1 MKVVIALGSNL
12 GERELHIQDALAQM
26 SSFLRIERVS
36 SFIETRPVGGP
47 PQGNYLNGVAI
58 CECEIDPELLLAR
71 LMEVEAR
78 LGRVR
83 DEVNGPRTIDL
94 DIISIDDLVIESHN
108 LTLPHPR
115 AHLRD
120 FVLKP
125 WLEVEPKAHLVG
137 RGSVKELLQSITP
150 S

>member
-12 GERELHIQDALAQM
+12 GEREIHIQNALEQM
-26 SSFLRIERVS
+26 ASFLTIVRVS
-36 SFIETRPVGGP
+36 SFIETKPVGGP
-47 PQGNYLNGVAI
+47 PQGNYINAVAI
-58 CECEIDPELLLAR
+58 CDSDLDPEELLER
-71 LMEVEAR
+71 LMAIEAN

-83 DEVNGPRTIDL
+83 EVVNGPRTIDL
-94 DIISIDDLVIESHN
+94 DIISIEDLAIRSPN

-120 FVLKP
+120 FVLRP
-125 WLEVEPKAHLVG
+125 WLEIEPEAHLASL
-137 RGSVKELLQSITP
+137 GSVKELLQSIMP

>member
-12 GERELHIQDALAQM
+12 GEREIHIQNALEQM
-26 SSFLRIERVS
+26 ASFLTIVRVS
-36 SFIETRPVGGP
+36 SFIETKPVGGP
-47 PQGNYLNGVAI
+47 PQGNYINAVAI
-58 CECEIDPELLLAR
+58 CDCDLDPEELLER
-71 LMEVEAR
+71 LMAIEAI

-83 DEVNGPRTIDL
+83 EVVNGPRTIDL
-94 DIISIDDLVIESHN
+94 DIISIEDLEIRSPN

-120 FVLKP
+120 FVMRP
-125 WLEVEPKAHLVG
+125 WLEIEPEAHLASLG
-137 RGSVKELLQSITP
+137 RVKELLQSIMP